1 VSPWLLHRDDR
12 WFRDP
17 AEFRPGRWPEGPD
30 PRHAYVPF
38 GAGPRVCIG
47 EPFAWMEAA
56 LLLATIGQRWSL
68 DLSAPHRVE
77 LQPVVTLRPR
87 NGMPMIV
94 RARDRRAA

>member
-1 VSPWLLHRDDR
+1 
-12 WFRDP
+12 
-17 AEFRPGRWPEGPD
+17 
-30 PRHAYVPF
+30 
-38 GAGPRVCIG
+38 
-47 EPFAWMEAA
+47 MEAA

-68 DLSAPHRVE
+68 DLAAPHRVE